1 MNIPISRRMTIT
13 VALVLYVLALVWNLP
28 AAVVWRL
35 VSAQLPAQ
43 VSLEGLT
50 GTLWSGQVR
59 RMLVE
64 GIDQGALAW
73 DWQPGQLLSGQLGL
87 ALEWQPRNGR
97 VDADLRWGI
106 GSVTLENVSGRLD
119 AASMAA
125 VNRAPFVLGGT
136 WLLHVPILELR
147 QFELVQRAEGRLV
160 WENAAGGLPQP
171 LQLGHLTADFISA
184 DDWLVLQLSD
194 QGGPLGL
201 AGSARWR
208 PGQPMYIDSRLTARP
223 DAEPGLVGGLQLLG
237 NADAAGWVNWRAQL
251 Q

>member
-1 MNIPISRRMTIT
+1 MITGISRRTTIT
-13 VALVLYVLALVWNLP
+13 VAVLLYLLTLVWNLP

-35 VSAQLPAQ
+35 VAVQLPAE

-59 RMLVE
+59 RMLVG

-73 DWQPGQLLSGQLGL
+73 DWQPGQVLAGHLGL
-87 ALEWQPRNGR
+87 ALVWQPRNGR
-97 VDADLRWGI
+97 VDADLRLAPGRI
-106 GSVTLENVSGRLD
+106 TLENVSGRLD

-125 VNRAPFVLGGT
+125 VNRAPFVLAGT
-136 WLLHVPILELR
+136 WLLHVPVLELR
-147 QFELVQRAEGRLV
+147 QFELVERAEGRLV
-160 WENAAGGLPQP
+160 WEDAAGGLPQP
-171 LQLGHLTADFISA
+171 LQLGHLAADFTSA

-208 PGQPMYIDSRLTARP
+208 PGQPMYIESRLMARP
-223 DAEPGLVGGLQLLG
+223 EAESGLSAGLQLLG
-237 NADAAGWVNWRAQL
+237 AADAQGWVDWRAQL